1 MQETKLAKIAFI
13 LIVLSLL
20 FPWFTVSTSTNAEDY
35 QYYYKSDMKE
45 SYGPSEIALTT
56 KIEFE
61 TKDDKDYEM
70 TKIIIPVN
78 SNLIDST
85 GDILEN
91 PMIVSFMMLKEK
103 LLISILII
111 SSAILNA
118 TYGRNNE
125 LTKRLFELSTIIMII
140 IVISFLINIKG
151 NYVATNGDVL
161 AYTDD
166 GGDDEIIMILPFGYS
181 SITDSDGRVV
191 NADNGNL
198 VDEEISVRWHPSVG
212 FLLAI
217 IGTILLVNTVLF
229 EFKMFTDGKEVIQ
242 EYSNEEL
249 QEANSE
255 HVSEAATPVEEK

>member
-1 MQETKLAKIAFI
+1 
-13 LIVLSLL
+13 
-20 FPWFTVSTSTNAEDY
+20 
-35 QYYYKSDMKE
+35 
-45 SYGPSEIALTT
+45 
-56 KIEFE
+56 
-61 TKDDKDYEM
+61 
-70 TKIIIPVN
+70 
-78 SNLIDST
+78 
-85 GDILEN
+85 
-91 PMIVSFMMLKEK
+91 
-103 LLISILII
+103 
-111 SSAILNA
+111 
-118 TYGRNNE
+118 
-125 LTKRLFELSTIIMII
+125 MII

-181 SITDSDGRVV
+181 SITDNDGRVV